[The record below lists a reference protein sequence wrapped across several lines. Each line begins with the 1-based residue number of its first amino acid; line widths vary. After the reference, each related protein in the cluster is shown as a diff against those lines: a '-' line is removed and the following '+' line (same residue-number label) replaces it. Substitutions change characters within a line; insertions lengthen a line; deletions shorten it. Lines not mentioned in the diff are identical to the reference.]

1 MPPER
6 FSRLNTDKVK
16 RLANFKIDYSQVRIL
31 ELIDREQRTPKSFSE
46 SMGFITRAVFQAEEI
61 PRPAFP
67 ADESYLQSFSATHY
81 PKGKMIVVVAW
92 DLHPQVKDALDRY
105 VIDVARDGY
114 FATVHRVQGG
124 KPQDLRAFLKGKMP
138 VVGALLVGNVM
149 PAWFEM
155 DDDFFGAH
163 AEFPCD
169 LYYMDLNGTWSD
181 PDADGKF
188 SGHTVNVDPEIWVGR
203 LWTPMLNGNDAA
215 LINDY
220 FARNHLF
227 RKGLLGYSR
236 SALAYVDDDWQ
247 GFGDCG
253 FDLMFPAATLEV
265 ITDPATTD
273 GDRYKAEINQHRG
286 WSQVCA
292 HSSPFGHSFATPG
305 GGEWVPGTYL
315 RDTAP
320 PNAFFYNLFAC
331 STARYTENDCMAGW
345 YIFDKAGGSKNS
357 GLVAVGSTKTGSML
371 YFENFYGPMGG
382 GKVVGDAFKEWW
394 KALGP
399 DHDLGERQWFYGM
412 TLLGDPTLNWWSGVV
427 PALRTPGDGDTFD
440 HFPRKTHFH
449 WDPVTIPGATYTIEI
464 DAFGAHTAGQWAAA
478 VGASGLVQ
486 SGLVANTFER
496 DFVGAQ
502 RGRWRVRAHVGGLA
516 CPWSDWRYFRC
527 TV

>member
-1 MPPER
+1 MQEDR
-6 FSRLNTDKVK
+6 FARLDTSKV
-16 RLANFKIDYSQVRIL
+16 RQLAKFKIDYSRVRIL
-31 ELIDREQRTPKSFSE
+31 EEIDKEQKKPEPFSDFVLRLPR
-46 SMGFITRAVFQAEEI
+46 SAFQTEQM

-67 ADESYLQSFSATHY
+67 PDEAYLQNFSAIQY

-92 DLHPQVKDALDRY
+92 DLYPQVQASVDQY
-105 VIDVARDGY
+105 VIDVANDGY
-114 FATVHRVQGG
+114 FATVFKVKGG
-124 KPQDLRAFLKGKMP
+124 KPQDFRAFLQGKMP
-138 VVGALLVGNVM
+138 IVGALLVGNVM

-181 PDADGKF
+181 PDGDGKF
-188 SGHTVNVDPEIWVGR
+188 SGHAANVDPEIWIGR
-203 LWTPMLNGNDAA
+203 LWTPTLNGSDPA

-220 FARNHLF
+220 FGRNHLY

-236 SALAYVDDDWQ
+236 SALAYVDDDWT

-253 FDLMFPAATLEV
+253 FDLMFPVPNLEV

-273 GDRYKAEINQHRG
+273 GDRYKSEINQSRG

-292 HSSPFGHSFATPG
+292 HSSPFGHSFSTPG

-331 STARYTENDCMAGW
+331 STARYTEPDCMGGW
-345 YIFDKAGGSKNS
+345 YIFDKASGSKNF

-371 YFENFYGPMGG
+371 YFENFYGPMGS
-382 GKVVGDAFKEWW
+382 GKVVGDAYKDWW

-399 DHDLGERQWFYGM
+399 NHELGERQWFYGM
-412 TLLGDPTLNWWSGVV
+412 TLLGDPTLNWWTGVV
-427 PALRTPGDGDTFD
+427 PILRDPGNGDTFD
-440 HFPRKTHFH
+440 HFPRKTHYR
-449 WDPVTIPGATYTIEI
+449 WDPITLPGVTYTIEI
-464 DAFGAHTAGQWAAA
+464 DAFGAVAAGKWAAE
-478 VGASGLVQ
+478 VGATFSVTSGLV
-486 SGLVANTFER
+486 N
-496 DFVGAQ
+496 
-502 RGRWRVRAHVGGLA
+502 
-516 CPWSDWRYFRC
+516 P
-527 TV
+527 